1 MSVHRLVQAVT
12 VDQMPA
18 ELAAQWR
25 QAASAVI
32 EAAIPGDGGEVD
44 AWPEFAALL
53 PHTQAA
59 LGADRAGLG
68 RIADYLGYSGNYL
81 AARELARRMLEGR
94 IRARGPEHLDTLNTR
109 ASLAYWT
116 GAAGDPAAARD
127 QYAALLPVIVDDMMG
142 TGPTLCVPDL
152 LPAFTLAEGI
162 MRLTC
167 RRRPVSD
174 PLCPRVPGMRLG
186 LPAPGSG
193 MMSVMSRNAQVVP
206 STSVPVRV
214 VPRTGR

>member
-1 MSVHRLVQAVT
+1 VSVHRLVQAVT

-94 IRARGPEHLDTLNTR
+94 IRARGPEHPDTLT
-109 ASLAYWT
+109 A
-116 GAAGDPAAARD
+116 
-127 QYAALLPVIVDDMMG
+127 Q
-142 TGPTLCVPDL
+142 
-152 LPAFTLAEGI
+152 E
-162 MRLTC
+162 RL
-167 RRRPVSD
+167 RRRPATST
-174 PLCPRVPGMRLG
+174 PRYGPS
-186 LPAPGSG
+186 ASG
-193 MMSVMSRNAQVVP
+193 FSAR
-206 STSVPVRV
+206 ST
-214 VPRTGR
+214 RTP